1 MAKSSYV
8 SFRTKPHLEQTHLN
22 FRPEPTLLYFIAK
35 ESRNSCFTKYT
46 VCVINIQGRNL
57 YFMIWDFGIEL
68 PDERQSEK

>member
-1 MAKSSYV
+1 MAKSGYV
-8 SFRTKPHLEQTHLN
+8 SFGTKPHLEKTNLN
-22 FRPEPTLLYFIAK
+22 FRPESTLLYFIAK
-35 ESRNSCFTKYT
+35 ESRNSCFPKYT